1 MRREETSA
9 RRSARWP
16 DCVKRSLMPTVA
28 SIVLLALCCA
38 GCASSRKTSLASQT
52 GEVAQARV
60 TRLADSV
67 ERVTIKRLEPVS
79 VPESR
84 VKLMIAADSLLST
97 PLGASWTGRSGQANV
112 KVQRQAGTAGK
123 PEVIV
128 VEATC
133 DSLQL
138 QCERYEETIAKQ
150 RRAIDALSEAGY
162 RLYREQLE
170 EVKEK
175 PPNGIRT
182 ALKWLF
188 IGIIIGLLMGR
199 IKTIS
204 RFIKQV

>member
-1 MRREETSA
+1 MT
-9 RRSARWP
+9 
-16 DCVKRSLMPTVA
+16 PTVA
-28 SIVLLALCCA
+28 SIVLIALCCA
-38 GCASSRKTSLASQT
+38 GCASSRKTSNASQT
-52 GEVAQARV
+52 VEVGQAHAY
-60 TRLADSV
+60 RLADSV

-84 VKLMIAADSLLST
+84 VTLTIAADSLLST
-97 PLGASWTGRSGQANV
+97 PEGASWTGRSGQANV
-112 KVQRQAGTAGK
+112 KVQRQAGGACK

-138 QCERYEETIAKQ
+138 QCERYEETIATQ
-150 RRAIDALSEAGY
+150 RRAIDALAKAGY
-162 RLYREQLE
+162 RQQSEQRE

-199 IKTIS
+199 IKRTNIVS
-204 RFIKQV
+204 

>member
-9 RRSARWP
+9 RRSARWR
-16 DCVKRSLMPTVA
+16 DCAKRSMMRTVA
-28 SIVLLALCCA
+28 SIVLIVLCCA
-38 GCASSRKTSLASQT
+38 GCASSRKTSNASQT
-52 GEVAQARV
+52 VEVGQAHAF
-60 TRLADSV
+60 RLADSV
-67 ERVTIKRLEPVS
+67 ECVTIKRLEPVS

-97 PLGASWTGRSGQANV
+97 PQGASWTGRSGQANV

-150 RRAIDALSEAGY
+150 RRAIDALSEAGNQ
-162 RLYREQLE
+162 LYREQSE

-175 PPNGIRT
+175 PPNGILT
-182 ALKWLF
+182 ILEWIL
-188 IGIIIGLLMGR
+188 IGIIIVRVLMS
-199 IKTIS
+199 IPKIINY
-204 RFIKQV
+204 FKH

>member
-1 MRREETSA
+1 MRQEETSA
-9 RRSARWP
+9 RRSARWR
-16 DCVKRSLMPTVA
+16 DCAKRLMTPTVA
-28 SIVLLALCCA
+28 SIVLIALFCA
-38 GCASSRKTSLASQT
+38 GCASSRKTSIASQT
-52 GEVAQARV
+52 VEVAQAHV

>member
-9 RRSARWP
+9 RRSARWR
-16 DCVKRSLMPTVA
+16 DCAKRSMMRTVA
-28 SIVLLALCCA
+28 SIVLIVLCCA
-38 GCASSRKTSLASQT
+38 GCASSRKTSNASQT
-52 GEVAQARV
+52 VEVGQAHAF
-60 TRLADSV
+60 RLADSV
-67 ERVTIKRLEPVS
+67 ECVTIKRLEPVS

-97 PLGASWTGRSGQANV
+97 PQGASWTGRSGQANV

-162 RLYREQLE
+162 RLYREQRE

-175 PPNGIRT
+175 PPNGIKT

-199 IKTIS
+199 IKRTNIVS
-204 RFIKQV
+204 

>member
-1 MRREETSA
+1 
-9 RRSARWP
+9 
-16 DCVKRSLMPTVA
+16 MPTVA

-38 GCASSRKTSLASQT
+38 GCGSSRKTISASQT
-52 GEVAQARV
+52 VEAASAHV

-67 ERVTIKRLEPVS
+67 ARVTVKRLDPVS

-84 VKLMIAADSLLST
+84 VTLMIAADSLLST
-97 PLGASWTGRSGQANV
+97 PEGASWTGRSGQANV

-138 QCERYEETIAKQ
+138 QCERYEETIATQ
-150 RRAIDALSEAGY
+150 QRAIDALSEAGY

-188 IGIIIGLLMGR
+188 IGIIIGLLLGR
-199 IKTIS
+199 IKRTNIVS
-204 RFIKQV
+204 

>member
-1 MRREETSA
+1 M
-9 RRSARWP
+9 
-16 DCVKRSLMPTVA
+16 LTVA

-38 GCASSRKTSLASQT
+38 GCASSRKTSSASLT
-52 GEVAQARV
+52 GEAASAHV

-67 ERVTIKRLEPVS
+67 ARVTIKRLEPVS

-84 VKLMIAADSLLST
+84 VTLMIAADSLLST
-97 PLGASWTGRSGQANV
+97 PEGASWTGRSGQANV

-138 QCERYEETIAKQ
+138 QCERYEETIATQ
-150 RRAIDALSEAGY
+150 QRAIDALAAAGY
-162 RLYREQLE
+162 QLYREQSE

-175 PPNGIRT
+175 PPNGILT
-182 ALKWLF
+182 ILKWIL
-188 IGIIIGLLMGR
+188 IGIIIIDFVMSIPKLINR
-199 IKTIS
+199 I
-204 RFIKQV
+204 IKH

>member
-1 MRREETSA
+1 M
-9 RRSARWP
+9 
-16 DCVKRSLMPTVA
+16 
-28 SIVLLALCCA
+28 
-38 GCASSRKTSLASQT
+38 
-52 GEVAQARV
+52 
-60 TRLADSV
+60 
-67 ERVTIKRLEPVS
+67 
-79 VPESR
+79 PESR
-84 VKLMIAADSLLST
+84 VKLTIAADSLFST
-97 PLGASWTGRSGQANV
+97 PQGASWTARSGQANV

-188 IGIIIGLLMGR
+188 IGIISGLLMGR
-199 IKTIS
+199 IKRIINFVKS
-204 RFIKQV
+204 INH

>member
-1 MRREETSA
+1 MA
-9 RRSARWP
+9 
-16 DCVKRSLMPTVA
+16 
-28 SIVLLALCCA
+28 
-38 GCASSRKTSLASQT
+38 
-52 GEVAQARV
+52 
-60 TRLADSV
+60 
-67 ERVTIKRLEPVS
+67 PVS

-84 VKLMIAADSLLST
+84 VTLMIAADSLLST
-97 PLGASWTGRSGQANV
+97 PQGASWSGRSGQANV

-138 QCERYEETIAKQ
+138 QCERYEETIATQ
-150 RRAIDALSEAGY
+150 RRAIDALAEAGY
-162 RLYREQLE
+162 QLYSEQRE

-199 IKTIS
+199 IKTIIKFVE
-204 RFIKQV
+204 RIKQ